1 MNLKIV
7 KLLITLTAVLLFISS
22 CSTQVAKEKNKVEDI
37 SRHSVFNLDAETIK
51 DLEKGIIKGTPLRLD
66 NDTKMSDV
74 ERIWGQPNEHFDNED
89 IQTYRYTIEN
99 QNFIIDEDEMNEI
112 YIIQVE
118 LEYSKDEILEI
129 MGKPTQPGNIF
140 IYEKE
145 NYIIQFEKFNHK
157 WRLILRRR

>member
-66 NDTKMSDV
+66 NDTKISDV
-74 ERIWGQPNEHFDNED
+74 ERIWGKPNEHFDNED
-89 IQTYRYTIEN
+89 IQTYRYTIKN

-129 MGKPTQPGNIF
+129 MGKPKEPGNIF

-145 NYIIQFEKFNHK
+145 NYIIQFEKFHNK
-157 WRLILRRR
+157 WRLILRKR

>member
-1 MNLKIV
+1 MKIV
-7 KLLITLTAVLLFISS
+7 NLLMTLIAVLLFISG
-22 CSTQVAKEKNKVEDI
+22 CSTQVTKEKSKVEDI

-74 ERIWGQPNEHFDNED
+74 ERIWGKPNEHFDNED

-112 YIIQVE
+112 YTIQVE
-118 LEYSKDEILEI
+118 LDYSKDEILEI
-129 MGKPTQPGNIF
+129 MGKPTEPGNIL

-145 NYIIQFEKFNHK
+145 NYSIQFEKFHNK
-157 WRLILRRR
+157 WRLILRKR

>member
-1 MNLKIV
+1 MKIV

-66 NDTKMSDV
+66 NDTKISDV
-74 ERIWGQPNEHFDNED
+74 ERIWGKPNEHFDNED
-89 IQTYRYTIEN
+89 IQTYRYTIKN

-129 MGKPTQPGNIF
+129 MGKPKEPGNIF

-145 NYIIQFEKFNHK
+145 NYIIQFEKFHNK
-157 WRLILRRR
+157 WRLILRKR

>member
-7 KLLITLTAVLLFISS
+7 NLLMTLIAVLLFISG
-22 CSTQVAKEKNKVEDI
+22 CSTQVPKEKNKVENI

-66 NDTKMSDV
+66 DDTKMSDV
-74 ERIWGQPNEHFDNED
+74 ERIWGKPNEHFDNED
-89 IQTYRYTIEN
+89 IQTYRYTIKN

-112 YIIQVE
+112 YTIQVE
-118 LEYSKDEILEI
+118 LDYSKDEILEI
-129 MGKPTQPGNIF
+129 MGKPTEPGNIF

-145 NYIIQFEKFNHK
+145 NYSIQFEKFHNK
-157 WRLILRRR
+157 WRLILRKR

>member
-7 KLLITLTAVLLFISS
+7 NLLMALIAVLLFISG
-22 CSTQVAKEKNKVEDI
+22 CSTQVPKEKNKVEDI

-74 ERIWGQPNEHFDNED
+74 ERIWGKPNEHFDNED
-89 IQTYRYTIEN
+89 IQTYRYTIKN

-112 YIIQVE
+112 YTIQVE
-118 LEYSKDEILEI
+118 LDYSKDEILEI
-129 MGKPTQPGNIF
+129 MGKPTEPGNIF

-145 NYIIQFEKFNHK
+145 NYIIQFEKFHNK
-157 WRLILRRR
+157 WRLILRKK

>member
-7 KLLITLTAVLLFISS
+7 NLLMTLIAVLLFISS
-22 CSTQVAKEKNKVEDI
+22 CSTQVPKEKIKVEDI

-74 ERIWGQPNEHFDNED
+74 ERIWGKPNEHFDNED
-89 IQTYRYTIEN
+89 IQTYRYTIKN

-112 YIIQVE
+112 YTIQVE
-118 LEYSKDEILEI
+118 
-129 MGKPTQPGNIF
+129 
-140 IYEKE
+140 
-145 NYIIQFEKFNHK
+145 KFHNK
-157 WRLILRRR
+157 WRLILRRK

>member
-1 MNLKIV
+1 MKIV

-66 NDTKMSDV
+66 NDTKISDV
-74 ERIWGQPNEHFDNED
+74 ERIWGKPNEHFDNED
-89 IQTYRYTIEN
+89 IQTYRYTIKN

-129 MGKPTQPGNIF
+129 MGKPTEPGNIF

-145 NYIIQFEKFNHK
+145 NYIIQFEKFHNK
-157 WRLILRRR
+157 WRLILRKR

>member
-1 MNLKIV
+1 MKIV
-7 KLLITLTAVLLFISS
+7 NLLITLIAVLLFISS
-22 CSTQVAKEKNKVEDI
+22 CSTQVPKEKYKVEDI

-51 DLEKGIIKGTPLRLD
+51 DLEKGLIKGTPLRLD

-74 ERIWGQPNEHFDNED
+74 ERIWGKPNQHFDNED
-89 IQTYRYTIEN
+89 IQTYRYTIKN

-112 YIIQVE
+112 YTIQVE
-118 LEYSKDEILEI
+118 LDYSRDEILEL

-145 NYIIQFEKFNHK
+145 NYIIQFEKFHNK
-157 WRLILRRR
+157 WRLILRKR

>member
-66 NDTKMSDV
+66 NDTKISDV
-74 ERIWGQPNEHFDNED
+74 ERIWGKPNEHFDNED
-89 IQTYRYTIEN
+89 IQTYRYTIKN

-129 MGKPTQPGNIF
+129 MGKPTEPGNIF

-145 NYIIQFEKFNHK
+145 NYIIQFEKFHKK
-157 WRLILRRR
+157 WRLILRKR

>member
-51 DLEKGIIKGTPLRLD
+51 DLEKGIIKRTPLRLD
-66 NDTKMSDV
+66 NDTKISDV
-74 ERIWGQPNEHFDNED
+74 ERIWGKPNEHFDNED
-89 IQTYRYTIEN
+89 IQTYRYTIKN
-99 QNFIIDEDEMNEI
+99 QNFIIDEDEMNKI

-129 MGKPTQPGNIF
+129 MGKPTEPGNIF

-145 NYIIQFEKFNHK
+145 NYIIQFEKFHNK
-157 WRLILRRR
+157 WRLILRKR

>member
-1 MNLKIV
+1 M
-7 KLLITLTAVLLFISS
+7 KLLIILTAVLLFISG

-66 NDTKMSDV
+66 NDTKMNDV
-74 ERIWGQPNEHFDNED
+74 ERIWGKPNEHFDNED

-129 MGKPTQPGNIF
+129 MGKPTESGNIF

-145 NYIIQFEKFNHK
+145 NYIIQFEKFHNK
-157 WRLILRRR
+157 WRLILRKR

>member
-1 MNLKIV
+1 MNLRIV
-7 KLLITLTAVLLFISS
+7 KLLIILTAVLLFISG

-66 NDTKMSDV
+66 NDTKMNDV
-74 ERIWGQPNEHFDNED
+74 ERIWGKPNEHFDNED

-129 MGKPTQPGNIF
+129 MGKPTESGNIF

-145 NYIIQFEKFNHK
+145 NYIIQFEKFHNK
-157 WRLILRRR
+157 WRLILRKR

>member
-1 MNLKIV
+1 MKIV
-7 KLLITLTAVLLFISS
+7 KLLIILTAVLLFISG

-66 NDTKMSDV
+66 NNTKMNDV
-74 ERIWGQPNEHFDNED
+74 ERIWGKPNEHFDNED

-129 MGKPTQPGNIF
+129 MGKPTESGNIF

-145 NYIIQFEKFNHK
+145 NYIIQFEKFHNK
-157 WRLILRRR
+157 WRLILRKR

>member
-1 MNLKIV
+1 MT
-7 KLLITLTAVLLFISS
+7 LIAVLLFISA
-22 CSTQVAKEKNKVEDI
+22 CSTQVSKEKNKVGDI

-51 DLEKGIIKGTPLRLD
+51 DLEKGIVKGTPLRLD

-99 QNFIIDEDEMNEI
+99 QNFIIDEMNEI
-112 YIIQVE
+112 YTIQVE
-118 LEYSKDEILEI
+118 LDYSKDEILEI

>member
-66 NDTKMSDV
+66 NDTKISDV
-74 ERIWGQPNEHFDNED
+74 ERIWGKPNEHFDNED
-89 IQTYRYTIEN
+89 IQTYRYTIKN

-129 MGKPTQPGNIF
+129 MGKPTEPGNIF

-145 NYIIQFEKFNHK
+145 NYIIQFEKFHNK
-157 WRLILRRR
+157 WRLILRKR

>member
-7 KLLITLTAVLLFISS
+7 KLLIILTAVLLFISG

-66 NDTKMSDV
+66 NNTKMNDV
-74 ERIWGQPNEHFDNED
+74 ERIWGKPNEHFDNED

-129 MGKPTQPGNIF
+129 MGKPTESGNIF

-145 NYIIQFEKFNHK
+145 NYIIQFEKFHNK
-157 WRLILRRR
+157 WRLILRKR